1 MLPYVSKKTEYSSR
15 QVAWAAFTLA
25 VALLALIGVLA
36 YRATNRLV
44 ASEQLV
50 SHTREIQALL
60 EDIRSDVLQAS
71 NSRRGYII
79 TGLEGDLA
87 GYSSAVRDLPA
98 KLQRLQ
104 SITADNVSQQQRC
117 AALQANIHDE
127 LQLIEDSL
135 KEHRAAPKNRLR
147 QMQITREGST
157 KIGEVFTTITQ
168 MESVEDGLLQERR
181 AQANYDY
188 RHTTTVLAAAS
199 IIAIF
204 LIFINFYRL
213 NHELRERERAELL
226 ASERAQ
232 LINAFFSSS
241 TVGFAIIDSQLRCQR
256 VNTILRQMADAK
268 PDALPGTPAAELF
281 GDQAEVMQS
290 LLREV
295 IASGEAVL
303 DRTISLRLAG
313 SDEVR
318 HWTLN
323 CFPLRDDRGQ
333 VTRLGCIVLDVTARR
348 NAESA
353 YRRLSSRLL
362 RLQDEER
369 RRIAREM
376 HDSLGQYLTALKIN
390 LEVSASCPEAQKA
403 ELLAECV
410 QLANSCLTETRTL
423 SHLLHPPLLD
433 EAGLSSAARWYVTG
447 FAERSGIK
455 VHLDMSPDFAR
466 LPLPV
471 ETALFRVLQ
480 EGLTNIHRHSH
491 SPAADIHLRVSDGHV
506 NLEIRDYGKGI
517 PAHILQ
523 RFRQSG
529 TTGVGLA
536 GMRERI
542 FELGGQ
548 LEIRAEEQGTTIS
561 ATIPVHGEPTHNSS
575 AAESA
580 A

>member
-1 MLPYVSKKTEYSSR
+1 MLPYVGSRTEYSSR

-36 YRATNRLV
+36 YRATKRLV

-50 SHTREIQALL
+50 SRTREIQALL
-60 EDIRSDVLQAS
+60 EDIRSDVLEAS

-79 TGLEGDLA
+79 TSLEAELA
-87 GYSSAVRDLPA
+87 GYTSSARDLPA

-117 AALQANIHDE
+117 TRLTSSINDE
-127 LQLIEDSL
+127 LRLIQDSVDQ
-135 KEHRAAPKNRLR
+135 HRAFPHDRLR
-147 QMQITREGST
+147 QMQITRAGTS
-157 KIGEVFTTITQ
+157 KVGDVFSIINQ
-168 MESVEDGLLQERR
+168 METVENQLLQERR
-181 AQANYDY
+181 TQANQDY
-188 RHTTTVLAAAS
+188 RHTISVLTAAS
-199 IIAIF
+199 IIAIL
-204 LIFINFYRL
+204 LIFINFFHL
-213 NHELRERERAELL
+213 NRELSERERAERL

-241 TVGFAIIDSQLRCQR
+241 TVGFVIVDSDLRCQR
-256 VNTILRQMADAK
+256 VNTILSRMAGAK
-268 PDALPGTPAAELF
+268 SESLLGTPVGSLF
-281 GDQAEVMQS
+281 GDQGPAM
-290 LLREV
+290 LAMFREV
-295 IASGEAVL
+295 IRSGNAVL
-303 DRTISLRLAG
+303 DRNVSPQMDGRENP
-313 SDEVR
+313 S
-318 HWTLN
+318 HWALN
-323 CFPLRDDRGQ
+323 CFPLRDERGQ
-333 VTRLGCIVLDVTARR
+333 VTRLGCIVVDVTARH

-390 LEVSASCPEAQKA
+390 LEISGASPEAQRA
-403 ELLAECV
+403 ELLAECI

-455 VHLDMSPDFAR
+455 VNLDMPSDFGR
-466 LPLPV
+466 LPMPI

-480 EGLTNIHRHSH
+480 ESLTNIHRHSR
-491 SPAADIHLRVSDGHV
+491 SQAADIHMSVIGQEV
-506 NLEIRDYGKGI
+506 KLEIRDYGIGI

-542 FELGGQ
+542 YELGGQ
-548 LEIRAEEQGTTIS
+548 LEIRAEERGTS
-561 ATIPVHGEPTHNSS
+561 VCVSIPIPAAVSENSS